1 MVLVLFYTFRFCIF
15 VSGCKKDAS
24 YIQKVSVLGTYLKY
38 RLVAICDLTD
48 LQNKMC
54 LHSKFLQNHATKDHF
69 HRVMNVYSSENDLMM
84 LDLNMVYNLLV
95 NFCDIPAPL
104 SGWGIIPDIDD
115 VSNGADIERI
125 KLIVNDY
132 FDGYYCNHANADE
145 IIKRWTEPYG
155 EIPLSDVINLR
166 QESKINCKY
175 LYKIS
180 QLLSS

>member
-1 MVLVLFYTFRFCIF
+1 MSI
-15 VSGCKKDAS
+15 
-24 YIQKVSVLGTYLKY
+24 LGTYLKY
-38 RLVAICDLTD
+38 RLIAICDFTELR
-48 LQNKMC
+48 NKMC
-54 LHSKFLQNHATKDHF
+54 LHSKFLQNRAAKDHF
-69 HRVMNVYSSENDLMM
+69 DKVMNMHSENDLKM
-84 LDLNMVYNLLV
+84 LGLNMVYNLLV

-125 KLIVNDY
+125 KMIVNDY

-155 EIPLSDVINLR
+155 EIPLSDVINLS

-180 QLLSS
+180 QLLGN